1 MKATYQL
8 NSDEQVVNRIRNA
21 LLENNGYCPCKIE
34 RNADTKCMCKEFR
47 ESQETGLCHCGL
59 YQKTFTS

>member
-47 ESQETGLCHCGL
+47 ESQGTGLCHCGL